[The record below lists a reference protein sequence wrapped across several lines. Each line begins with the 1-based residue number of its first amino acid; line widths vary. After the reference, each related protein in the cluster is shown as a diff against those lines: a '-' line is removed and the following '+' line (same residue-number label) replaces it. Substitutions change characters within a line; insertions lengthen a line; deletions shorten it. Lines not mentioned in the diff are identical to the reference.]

1 MKAHLPG
8 TNPPFDR
15 AHRDRGGPTARVWLR
30 WDQAKTIPHKNQL
43 LPLPL
48 EVEVVVASAPRIE
61 HRAAAGTLVGTLQIL
76 PDRQFHPANP
86 AQDRPLVPLAP
97 RPDFDRVAG
106 QCVVAVLAR
115 MVGATALHLDRDDI
129 HWLVVMSAAG
139 LSIKTDS
146 VNMGPRI

>member
-1 MKAHLPG
+1 MIVIA
-8 TNPPFDR
+8 
-15 AHRDRGGPTARVWLR
+15 
-30 WDQAKTIPHKNQL
+30 
-43 LPLPL
+43 
-48 EVEVVVASAPRIE
+48 APRIE
-61 HRAAAGTLVGTLQIL
+61 HRAAAETPVGTLQIL
-76 PDRQFHPANP
+76 PDRQCHSANP

-139 LSIKTDS
+139 LSIKS
-146 VNMGPRI
+146 QSANMGPRS